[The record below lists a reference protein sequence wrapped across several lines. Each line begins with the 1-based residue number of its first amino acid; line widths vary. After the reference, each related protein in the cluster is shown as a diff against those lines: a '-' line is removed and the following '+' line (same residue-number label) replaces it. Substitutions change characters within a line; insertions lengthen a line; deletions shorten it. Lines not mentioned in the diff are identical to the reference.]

1 MFEGLLESRANSG
14 KMVSLTI
21 RLSKGPGIAGAGGAD
36 GSSGLG
42 LAESLLPGGLLDP
55 TVTVSCPDHLVL
67 ADLPVAKALGTVSD
81 VTLVKVLGRKARR
94 RLGDKV
100 HFCVRCDFPIA
111 IYGRL
116 DPCEHIFCLTCAR
129 KDSACYL
136 CGERVLRI
144 QRLEVLDGIFIC
156 GAPRCLRSFIKR
168 QDFQLHVK
176 EAHADLIET
185 ADDRDKI
192 RDDVDSQR
200 GAGSSDQQLQAQALS
215 RSSSGVQLPLQ
226 EQKSGSLQPQ
236 TSDSKGGL
244 QTLTTPPSMADEKH
258 ARKPDS
264 EHQKQQQG
272 HGDRLRRQRHD
283 RLQVD
288 EPHSEEQNLH
298 SDMQQMLQPIQLQPL
313 QHSILPVPQPGIPIF
328 SPQPYP
334 PLYPIIQQ
342 ESMGIPP
349 MYPVYQLPPAGGHLL
364 PSPPLPPPRPPS
376 GAPPP
381 PLMPPPP
388 PKRSKFEPG
397 IAPPGDPQV
406 DSQAYVWSG
415 GNLNYDVNRNYGG
428 WSATQ

>member
-1 MFEGLLESRANSG
+1 
-14 KMVSLTI
+14 MVNLTI
-21 RLSKGPGIAGAGGAD
+21 RLSKGPGAAGGGSAD

-42 LAESLLPGGLLDP
+42 AAGESLLPGGLLDP
-55 TVTVSCPDHLVL
+55 AVTVSCPDHLVL

-129 KDSACYL
+129 KDSVCYL

-185 ADDRDKI
+185 ADDREKM
-192 RDDVDSQR
+192 RQEVDSQK
-200 GAGSSDQQLQAQALS
+200 GAASSEQQGQPQALS
-215 RSSSGVQLPLQ
+215 RSSSGVHLPLQ

-236 TSDSKGGL
+236 TSESQPAKGV
-244 QTLTTPPSMADEKH
+244 QQKITTPPFTLDEKH
-258 ARKPDS
+258 TRNP
-264 EHQKQQQG
+264 EFEYQKQQQS
-272 HGDRLRRQRHD
+272 HMDRPRRQRHE
-283 RLQVD
+283 RQQMD
-288 EPHSEEQNLH
+288 EPHFEEQNLH
-298 SDMQQMLQPIQLQPL
+298 LDMQQVHQAPQQQPL
-313 QHSILPVPQPGIPIF
+313 QHSILPAPQPGIPVF

-334 PLYPIIQQ
+334 PPYPNMQQEVMGMQPIYPI
-342 ESMGIPP
+342 
-349 MYPVYQLPPAGGHLL
+349 YQMPPAGGHLL

-397 IAPPGDPQV
+397 IAPPGEPQV
-406 DSQAYVWSG
+406 DPHAYVWSG
-415 GNLNYDVNRNYGG
+415 GNPNYDANRNYGG
-428 WSATQ
+428 WPATQ